1 MTRWT
6 IRRKAA
12 VVEKLITG
20 TWSAQELCARY
31 AMTVEELEAW
41 VRDYERGGPKAM
53 RVTRL
58 QENRDKREHPPLR
71 ARGQGSTSSAFGLFP
86 AR

>member
-12 VVEKLITG
+12 VVEKLIAG

-58 QENRDKREHPPLR
+58 QENRDNVNIRRYAHEAKVYI
-71 ARGQGSTSSAFGLFP
+71 
-86 AR
+86 

>member
-12 VVEKLITG
+12 VVEKLLAG
-20 TWSAQELCARY
+20 TWSAPELCARY

-58 QENRDKREHPPLR
+58 QENRDGVNALGIPR
-71 ARGQGSTSSAFGLFP
+71 
-86 AR
+86 